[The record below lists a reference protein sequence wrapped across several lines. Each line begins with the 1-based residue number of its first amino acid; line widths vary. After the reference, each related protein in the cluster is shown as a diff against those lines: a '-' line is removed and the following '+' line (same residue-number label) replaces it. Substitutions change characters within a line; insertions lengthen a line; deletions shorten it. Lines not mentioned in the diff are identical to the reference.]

1 MWPINEQTQELI
13 DAAKAGRPDAA
24 GQLLNRHRD
33 ALRRMVELR
42 LDRRIQQRIDASD
55 IVQEVM
61 IEANRRLEQ
70 YLATPAMP
78 FHLWLRQMA
87 RDRIIDAHRRHRASG
102 KRSVDR
108 EQAMAAPASLDRS
121 TMELAGQLCD
131 PELTPAAAATM
142 QELQRRFQ
150 AALETMEDHDREIV
164 LMRHFEQLSN
174 QDAARTLGL
183 TEPAASM
190 RYLRA
195 IRKLRK
201 LLAEPSDED
210 GGSMLP

>member
-1 MWPINEQTQELI
+1 MWPRSDQTQQLL
-13 DAAKAGRPDAA
+13 DAARDGDVSAA

-33 ALRRMVELR
+33 ALRRMVEMR
-42 LDRRIQQRIDASD
+42 LDRRIQQRVDASD

-61 IEANRRLEQ
+61 IEANRRLRT
-70 YLATPAMP
+70 YLEDPAMP

-108 EQAMAAPASLDRS
+108 EQAMVAAKTLDRS
-121 TMELAGQLCD
+121 TVELAAQLCD

-142 QELQRRFQ
+142 EELQRRFQ
-150 AALETMEDHDREIV
+150 IAIESMDDNDREIV

-174 QDAARTLGL
+174 QDVARSLGL

-195 IRKLRK
+195 MRRLRK
-201 LLAEPSDED
+201 LLAEPSDE
-210 GGSMLP
+210 GSLS